1 MKSSGAIMLAVLIL
15 LLFAMS
21 MELTTIVEDAKGNST
36 RVTPTSTST
45 LTEVGLVNPPVR
57 SKDANHVTD
66 EEFYSRYAAI
76 TGQTLDQVRSHLQ
89 EANEEQTGYRTFYK
103 EYVLRTE
110 SKEGEWVRA
119 GVLAQIEQFRFG
131 QSVVNRFKG
140 IFDET
145 AYLLKETGGSS
156 MVTNYVKGTIQASG
170 NLQLSF
176 SGYTEDVVRSGLFTY
191 GERREARVPLLS
203 ELGESDVGH
212 WYDRQHV
219 SGSGTFS
226 PG

>member
-1 MKSSGAIMLAVLIL
+1 MLVVLVL
-15 LLFAMS
+15 LLFAMN
-21 MELTTIVEDAKGNST
+21 MEFTTSVEDAEKNAA
-36 RVTPTSTST
+36 RVTPTLTST
-45 LTEVGLVNPPVR
+45 LTEAGSVEHPVR
-57 SKDANHVTD
+57 SIDVNHITD

-76 TGQTLDQVRSHLQ
+76 TGQTLDQVRSRLQ
-89 EANEEQTGYRTFYK
+89 EAFEERAGYRTFYK

-110 SKEGEWVRA
+110 LEEGEWVRA

-131 QSVVNRFKG
+131 QSVVSRFKG

-145 AYLLKETGGSS
+145 AYLLKETVGSS
-156 MVTNYVKGTIQASG
+156 MVVNYVKGTIQASG

-176 SGYTEDVVRSGLFTY
+176 SGYTEDVVNEGFRSGLFTL
-191 GERREARVPLLS
+191 GERRESRVPLLS
-203 ELGESDVGH
+203 EVGESAVDH

>member
-1 MKSSGAIMLAVLIL
+1 MLAVLVL

-21 MELTTIVEDAKGNST
+21 MELTTSVEDAKGNST
-36 RVTPTSTST
+36 RVTPKLTSI
-45 LTEVGLVNPPVR
+45 LAQVGSVEHSVR
-57 SKDANHVTD
+57 SIDANHVTD

-89 EANEEQTGYRTFYK
+89 EANGKRAGYRTFYK

-110 SKEGEWVRA
+110 LEEGEWVRA

-131 QSVVNRFKG
+131 QSVVSRFKG

-145 AYLLKETGGSS
+145 AYLLKETGEST

-176 SGYTEDVVRSGLFTY
+176 SGYTEDVVNGGFRSGLSTY
-191 GERREARVPLLS
+191 GGRKEARVPLRS
-203 ELGESDVGH
+203 ETRESAADH

-219 SGSGTFS
+219 SGSGIFS